1 MEPVKIK
8 EGIYWVGAVD
18 WHVRN
23 FHGYTTIKGTTYNS
37 YLVIDEKVTLFDTVK
52 HGFEDE
58 MLGRI
63 SKIINPEKIDY
74 LVVNHIEPDHAG
86 GFSYIAQKINPEKIF
101 ITRNGKLGLSAYLHN
116 TDFPFEEVKTGYE
129 VKIGKRTIRFIET
142 PMIHWPDSMVSY
154 IPEEKILISQDAFG
168 QHYAT
173 SVRFD
178 DEVDYCVLIQEA
190 AKYYA
195 NIVLPFSP
203 QVQKLL
209 KTIKDLGLEIETVCP
224 DHGVVWRS
232 KIKDILELYDKWSS
246 YEADNR
252 VVIVYDTM
260 WKSTEKMAYAIA
272 EGVVKEGV
280 EARVFKLSVSDITDV
295 MTEVMLAKGVVLG
308 SSTLN
313 NNLLPTMAS
322 FITYMKGLRPRKKLG
337 FAFGS
342 YGWSGEA
349 VAQLNEY
356 LKEIQAEVIHEGI
369 KCKYAPN
376 QEVLKSCEDLGRL
389 LAQKIKEV

>member
-209 KTIKDLGLEIETVCP
+209 KTIKDLGLEIETICP

-322 FITYMKGLRPRKKLG
+322 FVTYMKGLRPRKKLG

-376 QEVLKSCEDLGRL
+376 QEVLKSCADLGRL

>member
-58 MLGRI
+58 MLWRI

-209 KTIKDLGLEIETVCP
+209 KTIKDLGLEIETICP

-322 FITYMKGLRPRKKLG
+322 FVTYMKGLRPRKKLG

-376 QEVLKSCEDLGRL
+376 QEVLKSCADLGRL

>member
-322 FITYMKGLRPRKKLG
+322 FVTYMKGLRPRKKLG

-376 QEVLKSCEDLGRL
+376 QEVLKSCADLGRL